1 MAPADHPSEPPV
13 PVGLRDAVEAWRAE
27 GQPPQNAVA
36 YDRQRWIAALP
47 EHAAILRALPDGL
60 DRQATRGTVEATL
73 AAGDVLDAFVVSQIW
88 GYGRSGYGPF
98 RVRQIL
104 DQPEA
109 ALHVHA
115 SYDAL
120 CDDGPVAGFA
130 AFSGEHRLRGLG
142 PAFFTKFMYLADPSQ
157 RALILD
163 EYVLTWLRERAEV
176 KLSRNA
182 RPADYARYLEVVGG
196 WSAELDVPAEAVERL
211 IFTAEAMTRPRS
223 TW

>member
-1 MAPADHPSEPPV
+1 MTAVPSVPAALREA
-13 PVGLRDAVEAWRAE
+13 VGAWRAE
-27 GQPPQNAVA
+27 GRPPQGAVP
-36 YDRQRWIAALP
+36 YVRERWIAALP
-47 EHAAILRALPDGL
+47 EHAATLRALPGDGL
-60 DRQATRGTVEATL
+60 DRAAAHAAVAASL
-73 AAGDVLDAFVVSQIW
+73 AAGELLGAFVVSQVW

-98 RVRQIL
+98 RVRRIL

-109 ALHVHA
+109 DLHVRA
-115 SYDAL
+115 SYDEL

-142 PAFFTKFMYLADPSQ
+142 PAFFTKFMYLADPSR
-157 RALILD
+157 RALVLD

-176 KLSRNA
+176 KLSRNP
-182 RPADYARYLEVVGG
+182 RPADYERYLQIVGG
-196 WSAELDVPAEAVERL
+196 WAAELDVPDEAVERL